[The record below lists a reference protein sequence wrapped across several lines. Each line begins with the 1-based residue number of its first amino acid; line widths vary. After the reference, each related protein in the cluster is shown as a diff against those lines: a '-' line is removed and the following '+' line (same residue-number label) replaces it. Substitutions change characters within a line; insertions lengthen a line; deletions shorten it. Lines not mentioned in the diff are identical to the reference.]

1 MLNFLQYPTFLFL
14 ALSLIPPTPSPAQE
28 AKLKLTA
35 TPRMGNFPL
44 TVQLQGV
51 IQNADENDP
60 KLHCLDADWDFDHV
74 RFFDRKD
81 CPPLEEGGA
90 IERYYSTSH
99 TFELPGTYRVR
110 LTLRRGRER
119 VLQADA
125 WIRVTMVRDEDAAGS
140 GSIDIVNTPIRA
152 EVSELLRSPVE
163 YAFRM
168 VIVKGRLQMTGG
180 NTYILHDRR
189 SQDETIRVLALDF
202 NLPAGDE
209 VEVMGR
215 FLSRTDANMTTYEQT
230 SMLEPPKDIYIEAHK
245 IDSLEYDVQPSEMEP
260 SGDLT
265 PPDRP
270 PREAPAGPPP
280 EVAFTL
286 PVDEEQGIAFDTEFQ
301 IQFTEDM
308 DPGCFSGNVTL
319 QYSNPALPEPELS
332 LDYDVLSRTLTV
344 RPETLMPGQK
354 IYLILFEGI
363 VGKDGMPLKPA
374 ALMSRRASMDRRSG
388 RRKVLTLTY
397 TTR

>member
-1 MLNFLQYPTFLFL
+1 MSKLSLLSVFPLLFLFL
-14 ALSLIPPTPSPAQE
+14 IPATPSPAQE
-28 AKLKLTA
+28 LKLTA
-35 TPRMGNFPL
+35 VPRMGNYPL
-44 TVQLQGV
+44 TVMLQGV
-51 IQNADENDP
+51 IQDADERDP
-60 KLHCLDADWDFDHV
+60 ELHCLDADWDFDHV

-81 CPPLEEGGA
+81 CPPLEEGGV

-110 LTLRRGRER
+110 LTLRRGRKA

-125 WIRVTMVRDEDAAGS
+125 WIRVNMVRNEDAAGS
-140 GSIDIVNTPIRA
+140 GSIDIVNTPVRV

-168 VIVKGRLQMTGG
+168 VIVKGRLQMIGG
-180 NTYILHDRR
+180 TDYILHDRR
-189 SQDETIRVLALDF
+189 SYNETIRVVVLDF

-209 VEVMGR
+209 VEIMGR
-215 FLSRTDANMTTYEQT
+215 VQARTDASMNYEQT
-230 SMLEPPKDIYIEAHK
+230 SMREPPKDVYIEAHK
-245 IDSLEYDVQPSEMEP
+245 IDSLEYDVQPTEMEP
-260 SGDLT
+260 SGDLM
-265 PPDRP
+265 PPDRE
-270 PREAPAGPPP
+270 PREVPAGPPP
-280 EVAFTL
+280 EVAFAL
-286 PVDEEQGIAFDTEFQ
+286 PIDQEQGIALDTEFQ

-308 DPGCFSGNVTL
+308 DPGCFSGNVTM
-319 QYSNPALPEPELS
+319 QYSNAALPKPELE

-363 VGKDGMPLKPA
+363 VGKEGVPVKPA

-397 TTR
+397 TTQ